1 LNAIQALSQLS
12 YGPTQDA
19 GVATIASEG
28 ATIRSLPARYNAA
41 SLADTVGLPYD
52 FTSALQAM
60 TVGRKPCITMYAF
73 RSKGLTAITLV
84 N

>member
-1 LNAIQALSQLS
+1 
-12 YGPTQDA
+12 
-19 GVATIASEG
+19 
-28 ATIRSLPARYNAA
+28 LPARYNAA